1 MKLWDGGKGN
11 INVQVKAE
19 MPLPKRSGKNKVIRQ
34 DRKEPYL
41 CGRWDGHFNDKGLNR
56 ATVKRWRKMCLANTI
71 QKDSWVVILISG
83 KQTSEQERLSE
94 TKRVAIILQEY
105 ITTLNVYAPNN
116 TMWKWM
122 GAALLWYLNKMSE
135 SPSVMSSS
143 FQHHGLYSPW
153 AYPGQTTGVGNLSLL
168 QDIFPTQGLNAGLP
182 HGRWIL
188 YCLSLLKVDSL
199 PAEPQGS
206 PGILE

>member
-122 GAALLWYLNKMSE
+122 GPALLWYLNKMSE

-143 FQHHGLYSPW
+143 FRHHGLYSPW
-153 AYPGQTTGVGNLSLL
+153 ASPGQTSGVGNLPFSRASS
-168 QDIFPTQGLNAGLP
+168 QPRD
-182 HGRWIL
+182 
-188 YCLSLLKVDSL
+188 
-199 PAEPQGS
+199 
-206 PGILE
+206 